1 MITDYKAWHN
11 SENPTFHLKYS
22 SKKAREN
29 RQDRVKGKI
38 LKFFMEECQLISVEG
53 MVERENCCSA
63 VHFIIT
69 EKGEPR

>member
-29 RQDRVKGKI
+29 RQDRVKVKI

-53 MVERENCCSA
+53 MVE
-63 VHFIIT
+63 
-69 EKGEPR
+69 